1 MSEFENINTIND
13 LLDLENY
20 INSNRADEIPQGK
33 ITASRLTKAWE
44 SGILNDVGYIFLIMT
59 MFIDQEDL
67 LTFSISDITELWSGQ
82 GINGKK
88 PKELKPE
95 SVNKAL
101 IDIYYADLID
111 IKNLPNIL
119 EIELNNKDYG

>member
-1 MSEFENINTIND
+1 MNEFENINTIND

-67 LTFSISDITELWSGQ
+67 LTFSISDIVELWSGQ

-111 IKNLPNIL
+111 IKNLPDIL
-119 EIELNNKDYG
+119 EIELDNKDYG